1 MNSLDPQC
9 NELKQKY
16 DSCFNLWFTEKFLKG
31 DTKDDMCKPLFVLYR
46 DCVREAIKKQNID
59 LGGEFI
65 GKFGSLRLTVPSL
78 DEIEKVVLG
87 SSEEKQPPPPN
98 NDNKDT

>member
-1 MNSLDPQC
+1 MNSLDPEC

-59 LGGEFI
+59 LG
-65 GKFGSLRLTVPSL
+65 
-78 DEIEKVVLG
+78 EIDKVVLG

-98 NDNKDT
+98 NDKKDT